1 MFTITE
7 DKIIEAAEQL
17 KAAGKNPTQVTV
29 REALGGGSF
38 ATIGPALKAW
48 KDAQKEDH
56 ALAEVQV
63 PEAITERLEQLQG
76 AVWQAAVDEAE
87 RRLTAEREALKVA
100 QEAAAAEVTEQ
111 QESVAA
117 LEAEADKTSEAMKT
131 LASES
136 EARRNQIEN
145 LKDELQALKAESD
158 TDRQTYASTLTK
170 LEGSFQAAVERAE
183 RAEALHEKAQIQ
195 AREDRD
201 AVAKQARADLNEQK
215 KAHDEAISELNQAI
229 KEAREASAAAVKKA
243 EESEQAAQAKAVTA
257 EKEAQRQGAGEQACQ
272 SRLEAAQREI
282 EQAQTRLIKLEEKAD
297 RAIQEA
303 AELRGELK
311 ALRSMN
317 NSKKSG

>member
-7 DKIIEAAEQL
+7 EKIIEAAEKL
-17 KAAGKNPTQVTV
+17 KAAGKSPTQVTV

-63 PEAITERLEQLQG
+63 PESITERLEQLQG
-76 AVWQAAVDEAE
+76 AVWKAAVDEAE
-87 RRLTAEREALKVA
+87 RRLIAEREALKVA
-100 QEAAAAEVTEQ
+100 QEAAAGEVAEQ

-131 LASES
+131 LASEL
-136 EARRNQIEN
+136 EVRRNEIEN
-145 LKDELQALKAESD
+145 LKDELQALKAESE
-158 TDRQTYASTLTK
+158 TDRQTYVSTLTK
-170 LEGSFQAAVERAE
+170 VEGSLKAAIERAE
-183 RAEALHEKAQIQ
+183 RAEALHEKDQIQ

-201 AVAKQARADLNEQK
+201 AVAKQARADLSEQK
-215 KAHDEAISELNQAI
+215 KVHDEAIFELNQAI
-229 KEAREASAAAVKKA
+229 KEVREASAAAVKKA
-243 EESEQAAQAKAVTA
+243 EESEQAAQIKAVAA
-257 EKEAQRQGAGEQACQ
+257 EKEAQRRGAGEQACQ

-282 EQAQTRLIKLEEKAD
+282 EQAQARLTKLEEKAD

-311 ALRSMN
+311 ALRDMN
-317 NSKKSG
+317 NPKKPG

>member
-7 DKIIEAAEQL
+7 EKIIEAAEKL
-17 KAAGKNPTQVTV
+17 KAAGKSPTQVTV

-63 PEAITERLEQLQG
+63 PESITERLEQLQG
-76 AVWQAAVDEAE
+76 AVWKAAVDEAE
-87 RRLTAEREALKVA
+87 RRLIAEREALKVA
-100 QEAAAAEVTEQ
+100 QEAAAGEVAEQ

-131 LASES
+131 LASEL
-136 EARRNQIEN
+136 EVRRNEIEN
-145 LKDELQALKAESD
+145 LKDELQALKAESE
-158 TDRQTYASTLTK
+158 TDRQTYVSTLTK
-170 LEGSFQAAVERAE
+170 VEGSLKAAIERAE
-183 RAEALHEKAQIQ
+183 RAEALHEKDQIQ

-201 AVAKQARADLNEQK
+201 AAAKQARADLSEQK
-215 KAHDEAISELNQAI
+215 KVHDEAIFELNQAI
-229 KEAREASAAAVKKA
+229 KEVREASAAAVKKA
-243 EESEQAAQAKAVTA
+243 EESEQAAQIKAVAA
-257 EKEAQRQGAGEQACQ
+257 EKEAQRRGAGEQACQ

-282 EQAQTRLIKLEEKAD
+282 EQAQARLTKLEEKAD

-311 ALRSMN
+311 ALRDMN
-317 NSKKSG
+317 NPKKPG

>member
-257 EKEAQRQGAGEQACQ
+257 EKEVQRRGAGEQACQ

-297 RAIQEA
+297 RAMQEA

-311 ALRSMN
+311 ALQSMN
-317 NSKKSG
+317 NPKKSG